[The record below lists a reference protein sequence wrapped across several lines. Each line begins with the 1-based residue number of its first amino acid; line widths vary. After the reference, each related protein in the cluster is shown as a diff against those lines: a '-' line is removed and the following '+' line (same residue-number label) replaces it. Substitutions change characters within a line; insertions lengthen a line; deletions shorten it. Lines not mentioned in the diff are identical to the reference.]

1 MIKEGDR
8 MAREIILVAGATGKQ
23 GGATARH
30 LLSDGWAVRALV
42 RNPSSESAATLAQA
56 GVELVLGDLDNPA
69 SVESAFQNVYGVFSV
84 QRSEFPGQPGFTVDD
99 EIRQGTLLAD
109 LAKSFG
115 IKHFVYTSVG
125 GAERN
130 SQITSWKSKWVIEK
144 HIRALGLPVTVL
156 RPVAFMEN
164 YLSPLYGIQTG
175 TLSSVSEPDTHT
187 QVIAADDI
195 GAFAALVFRD
205 PDEYIGQAFELAGDS
220 VTASQIAAAFGRVL
234 GRQIHYVQIPLELI
248 QQQQPAFAKEIVA
261 AQEFAAQGGWQAN
274 IPDLRRRLPSLKSL
288 DQWLAGDGGAKLRE
302 LTDEPRS

>member
-1 MIKEGDR
+1 
-8 MAREIILVAGATGKQ
+8 MAREIILVTGATGNQ

-30 LLSDGWAVRALV
+30 LLSEGWQVRALV
-42 RNPSSESAATLAQA
+42 RNPSSETAARLAQA
-56 GVELVLGDLDNPA
+56 GVELFKGDLDNAA
-69 SVESAFQNVYGVFSV
+69 SVESALQNVYGVFSV
-84 QRSEFPGQPGFTVDD
+84 QRSEFPGQAEFTVDD
-99 EIRQGTLLAD
+99 EIRQGTLLAN

-130 SQITSWKSKWVIEK
+130 PQITSWKSKWVIEE

-175 TLSSVSEPDTHT
+175 TLSSVSEPDTHM
-187 QVIAADDI
+187 QVIAVDDI

-205 PDEYIGQAFELAGDS
+205 PQGYIGQAFELAGDS
-220 VTASQIAAAFGRVL
+220 VTTSQIAAAFGRVL
-234 GRQIHYVQIPLELI
+234 NRPIRYVQIPVEVV
-248 QQQQPAFAKEIVA
+248 QQQQPALAKEIVA
-261 AQEFAAQGGWQAN
+261 AQEFAVRGGWQAN

-288 DQWLAGDGGAKLRE
+288 DQWLAGDGGTKLRT
-302 LTDEPRS
+302 LMDEPRS